1 MKTGFPVCLHKRC
14 TPLLP
19 HAAAAGSA
27 ETMLRK
33 FPTLLAA
40 PLLLLQGCAT
50 VPAQAPAPAPAVPQ
64 GIVSAADPRAAEAG
78 IEILRAGGSA
88 TDAAIATMLAL
99 NVVEPQ
105 NSGIGGGLF
114 WVRHDGRSGALETID
129 GRETAPQAATPEW
142 FQGPDGKPLPQFYI
156 GGRSAGIPGAVAA
169 MAEAHRRSGKL
180 PWARLFE
187 PAVRL
192 ARDGFVV
199 SQRLHNGLALYGRHV
214 TGIAREAYFPDGE
227 PVTAGAILRVPALAD
242 TLETL
247 AREGAETFYRGQNAK
262 EIAEALDTATL
273 NPSKMTAADVES
285 YQAKERPPVCGT
297 YRLYRI
303 CGMGPPSSGG
313 ITVLMILKQL
323 ERFDMA
329 ALGRHSPV
337 AWHLLAESERLAYA
351 DRAAYIAD
359 PAFVSVPVAGLLD
372 ETYLAERSALI
383 DPQHT
388 LTSYE
393 PGHPAGA
400 PPRVKAVFNP
410 DRGTS
415 DLAVADATG
424 NVVQVTT
431 TINGYFGSGIS
442 VGGYML
448 NNEMPDFDRAPEKDG
463 YLVVNRVEG
472 GKRPRSSMA
481 PTIVYGPDGKVRV
494 AIGAA
499 GGATI
504 ICQVAKALI
513 GIIDWNMS
521 AQDAIAMGLIYAPG
535 KGGTI
540 EQGTELEA
548 MLPQLQALGETLRI
562 APLGLKANAIE
573 FVGGRW
579 VGAADPRSEG
589 VAIDTAGHITAID
602 RRANDLNGAHE

>member
-1 MKTGFPVCLHKRC
+1 M
-14 TPLLP
+14 
-19 HAAAAGSA
+19 S
-27 ETMLRK
+27 LRQLT
-33 FPTLLAA
+33 FLAA

-50 VPAQAPAPAPAVPQ
+50 VPAQRAGTSAAAPAKT

-78 IEILRAGGSA
+78 IEILRAGGNA

-105 NSGIGGGLF
+105 NSGVGGGVF
-114 WVRHDGRSGALETID
+114 WVRSDGRDGALEPID
-129 GRETAPQAATPEW
+129 GRETAPASATKDW
-142 FQGPDGKPLPQFYI
+142 FLGPDGKPLPGREGFI
-156 GGRSAGIPGAVAA
+156 GGKSAGVPGAVAA
-169 MAEAHRRSGKL
+169 MAEAHRRHGKL
-180 PWARLFE
+180 AWARLFE
-187 PAVRL
+187 PAIRL

-199 SQRLHNGLALYGRHV
+199 TPRLHNGLAGAGRQL
-214 TGIAREAYFPDGE
+214 TGWAKDTYFPGGE
-227 PVTAGAILRVPALAD
+227 AVAVGATLRVPSLAE
-242 TLETL
+242 TLEKL
-247 AREGAETFYRGQNAK
+247 AQQGPDAFYKGANPGK
-262 EIAEALDTATL
+262 IAAALDTAAVG
-273 NPSKMTAADVES
+273 PSNMTTADIER

-297 YRLYRI
+297 YRRYRI

-323 ERFDMA
+323 ERFDLT
-329 ALGRHSPV
+329 ALGRNSPV

-351 DRAAYIAD
+351 DRDAYIAD
-359 PAFVSVPVAGLLD
+359 PGFVSVPIAGLLD
-372 ETYLAERSALI
+372 DKYIASRSALI

-400 PPRVKAVFNP
+400 PAKVSAVP
-410 DRGTS
+410 QADQGTS
-415 DLAVADATG
+415 DLAVADGAG
-424 NVVQVTT
+424 NVVEVTT
-431 TINGYFGSGIS
+431 TINGYFGSGLA
-442 VGGYML
+442 VDGYFI
-448 NNEMPDFDRAPEKDG
+448 NNEMPDFDRVPAKDG
-463 YLVVNRVEG
+463 YLTVNRVEG

-481 PTIVYGPDGKVRV
+481 PTIVYGPDGKVRL

-513 GIIDWNMS
+513 GVIDWHMS
-521 AQDAIAMGLIYAPG
+521 AQDAIAMGLDFAPG
-535 KGGTI
+535 KGGTL

-573 FVGGRW
+573 YVGGRW

-589 VAIDTAGHITAID
+589 VAMDVAGNVTQIE
-602 RRANDLNGAHE
+602 RRVTGARE